1 MPAVWVYA
9 DGRLSF
15 AVSTSSN
22 PNVWTYSQTSLSVGQ
37 WYFVAITVSQ
47 SQSTA
52 EIRVKTVDLS
62 VQTLACMYW
71 TSGATLTTDSSSALY
86 ISERTSGTAYVLVRP
101 AFVGQV
107 RQLTFFTSVLT
118 DIDIVT
124 YLNLCNSMAFPPPS
138 PGMQSQAHVLVDGPI
153 SAGAGRVVS
162 LSSQPAGIPWLS
174 TEYTYCFLIR
184 IDSLPADWHSVWGW
198 QRITAVS
205 GEQYNAMPAVWVY
218 SDGRLSFSVSTT
230 TSSNWWTYSQT
241 PVPLGAWTFIA
252 LTVSQSQS
260 QASITVTS
268 PNALTSSTA
277 YIAGF
282 SGTLVTDSSAAL
294 YVSERTSGTGYVTA
308 PPPFVGQIRKLTY
321 FDTVLSN
328 AEIISGTD
336 AGAHPTTNSSANTG
350 TDSLADLGASS
361 SPDHSTHFG
370 TNTNRRSASSGT
382 NSNTDSWTKRSTEP
396 CCDWKAPRVI
406 FGAGLAWLSVKR
418 SPCRYRSNRI
428 VSRCTVLQISQGR
441 TREVV
446 DQGGIVHQ
454 SCGISTNKPADGS
467 CAPDRP
473 TEGGRPAAARQQR
486 WQWTGKP
493 RDDDTGHLDASGN
506 LEAVRHVHGRTT
518 ASEIRFGHDCAR
530 QQSTH

>member
-1 MPAVWVYA
+1 
-9 DGRLSF
+9 
-15 AVSTSSN
+15 
-22 PNVWTYSQTSLSVGQ
+22 
-37 WYFVAITVSQ
+37 
-47 SQSTA
+47 
-52 EIRVKTVDLS
+52 
-62 VQTLACMYW
+62 
-71 TSGATLTTDSSSALY
+71 
-86 ISERTSGTAYVLVRP
+86 
-101 AFVGQV
+101 
-107 RQLTFFTSVLT
+107 
-118 DIDIVT
+118 
-124 YLNLCNSMAFPPPS
+124 
-138 PGMQSQAHVLVDGPI
+138 
-153 SAGAGRVVS
+153 
-162 LSSQPAGIPWLS
+162 
-174 TEYTYCFLIR
+174 
-184 IDSLPADWHSVWGW
+184 
-198 QRITAVS
+198 
-205 GEQYNAMPAVWVY
+205 MPAVWVY

-328 AEIISGTD
+328 AEIMSYMASCTTP
-336 AGAHPTTNSSANTG
+336 APTPPLPVPSPAAAPTPAPTLPPTPVRTPAPTPSPTLAPAPVPITAPTLAPTPTVAAPALAPTPTPTPGPSAAPSHVATGKRHVSSSARASPGFRKTVVVSVRAVNQSSAASSVPRVGIGQTG
-350 TDSLADLGASS
+350 SSVAAPSSKFRKAGPAKSSTRVPRVGSCLPPTLADM
-361 SPDHSTHFG
+361 
-370 TNTNRRSASSGT
+370 
-382 NSNTDSWTKRSTEP
+382 P
-396 CCDWKAPRVI
+396 CA
-406 FGAGLAWLSVKR
+406 
-418 SPCRYRSNRI
+418 
-428 VSRCTVLQISQGR
+428 
-441 TREVV
+441 
-446 DQGGIVHQ
+446 GGIVHQ

-493 RDDDTGHLDASGN
+493 RDDDTGHLDGSHPRSHRDGCLPVRLPTLSPAASGN